1 MFNKKIVVGSISIM
15 LMSSAYAKPPHKPNL
30 VDNGNR
36 WTITAYDDAS
46 LVHRQMAT
54 QGLCFKFVSNVGSHQ
69 RYNWYSDTF
78 PDWNGWASQEGDQIK
93 MYGDYAKD
101 VGHDGI
107 NWEIVTEDRPNTKA
121 MGYGHWTEWRENGK
135 FGVTIVFANA
145 KLKRVGNC
153 NKKFE
158 ETSTLPLQESAG
170 KKVNDPM
177 SIETSEKTP
186 EALTTSPQ

>member
-1 MFNKKIVVGSISIM
+1 MFNKKIVIGSISIM

-36 WTITAYDDAS
+36 WTITAYNDAS

-69 RYNWYSDTF
+69 RYTWYSDTF

-135 FGVTIVFANA
+135 FGRTISFANA

-153 NKKFE
+153 KIKFDD
-158 ETSTLPLQESAG
+158 SKVLQVKESDEA
-170 KKVNDPM
+170 PM
-177 SIETSEKTP
+177 GSQIDVKIP
-186 EALTTSPQ
+186 EDLTTSPQ

>member
-1 MFNKKIVVGSISIM
+1 MFNKKILVGSVSLM
-15 LMSSAYAKPPHKPNL
+15 LISSAFAQPPHKPNL

-54 QGLCFKFVSNVGSHQ
+54 QGLCFKFDSNVGSHQ
-69 RYNWYSDTF
+69 RYTWYSDTF

-107 NWEIVTEDRPNTKA
+107 NWEIVTEDRPNTQA
-121 MGYGHWTEWRENGK
+121 MGYGHWTEWREDGK
-135 FGVTIVFANA
+135 YGRTIVFANA
-145 KLKRVGNC
+145 KFKRVGNC
-153 NKKFE
+153 NRKFE
-158 ETSTLPLQESAG
+158 ETSTIELKDSDG
-170 KKVNDPM
+170 RKVENPM
-177 SIETSEKTP
+177 GFDIDEKTP
-186 EALTTSPQ
+186 TDLTASQQ

>member
-1 MFNKKIVVGSISIM
+1 MFNKKIVVGSVSLM
-15 LMSSAYAKPPHKPNL
+15 LISSAFAQPPHKPNL

-69 RYNWYSDTF
+69 RYTWYSDTF

-107 NWEIVTEDRPNTKA
+107 NWEIVTEDRPTNKA
-121 MGYGHWTEWRENGK
+121 IGYGHWTEWRENGK
-135 FGVTIVFANA
+135 YGLTIVFANA
-145 KLKRVGNC
+145 KLTRVGNC
-153 NKKFE
+153 NSKFE
-158 ETSTLPLQESAG
+158 ETSTIELTDSDG
-170 KKVNDPM
+170 RKVENPM
-177 SIETSEKTP
+177 GFEINEKTP
-186 EALTTSPQ
+186 TDLTASQQ